1 MTGPLAS
8 DDPDGEAG
16 DAQKDGDGDAQSDD
30 EAEVGDDDTDTVSR
44 EVARSTHP
52 PGTASPLVVLP
63 GAELSSVSW
72 RRVIAGSPLVL
83 SAVWAAG
90 GPGGP
95 GAPAAGHS
103 TELVTLLA
111 LLGLPPT
118 LSAQPG
124 GRGVVADPLPPPLPR
139 AAP

>member
-52 PGTASPLVVLP
+52 SGTASPLVVLP
-63 GAELSSVSW
+63 GAELSSVGW

-83 SAVWAAG
+83 SAVWAA
-90 GPGGP
+90 
-95 GAPAAGHS
+95 
-103 TELVTLLA
+103 VDLL
-111 LLGLPPT
+111 
-118 LSAQPG
+118 
-124 GRGVVADPLPPPLPR
+124 
-139 AAP
+139 